1 MEFNLNQILE
11 STILLEGRKDDVIR
25 KYGEEHKELIEKL
38 SKSDPSGN
46 NKYLDWMVKTA
57 LGLLNKEEDILSAD
71 SIVNLV
77 TDFDKRL
84 PGIKIKDLNSYQS
97 VFDLKAVVDEANK
110 KAEEKRVAKQA
121 KKVFEN
127 DDVVIYAPFTLE
139 ASCKYGAGS
148 KWCITQ
154 KNDRYF
160 DDYSKHSNFYFL
172 INKKMSSSENPKH
185 YKYALQW
192 RFDGGGRDWTWWDA
206 QDISHREPPSWVTNE
221 MEEAIKAFDPVHKK
235 IKLGTQL
242 KAFVES
248 PKIREYKKF
257 ESMMS
262 DKQKSNVIN
271 KIIKSGKLDSNVLA
285 ILSPDL
291 SDEQKMEFI
300 NNYVKGQVNVSDYKK
315 MADNLNQTQK
325 MALLTNNPTILNNY
339 DVAKNINE
347 ELTDDQK
354 YSLVQSLDG
363 KKINNTDSKVLLKKW
378 SMTPEERKM
387 HNQKSF
393 YVFLS
398 TPDVPVSSLVKVDPL
413 NPESYRTIN
422 VMKLEKQVKPET
434 EMYGIK
440 TEANLLD
447 EYLRPDS
454 IVPEDIIKMLKT
466 KSTKI

>member
-1 MEFNLNQILE
+1 
-11 STILLEGRKDDVIR
+11 
-25 KYGEEHKELIEKL
+25 
-38 SKSDPSGN
+38 
-46 NKYLDWMVKTA
+46 
-57 LGLLNKEEDILSAD
+57 
-71 SIVNLV
+71 
-77 TDFDKRL
+77 
-84 PGIKIKDLNSYQS
+84 
-97 VFDLKAVVDEANK
+97 
-110 KAEEKRVAKQA
+110 
-121 KKVFEN
+121 
-127 DDVVIYAPFTLE
+127 
-139 ASCKYGAGS
+139 
-148 KWCITQ
+148 
-154 KNDRYF
+154 
-160 DDYSKHSNFYFL
+160 
-172 INKKMSSSENPKH
+172 
-185 YKYALQW
+185 
-192 RFDGGGRDWTWWDA
+192 
-206 QDISHREPPSWVTNE
+206 
-221 MEEAIKAFDPVHKK
+221 
-235 IKLGTQL
+235 
-242 KAFVES
+242 
-248 PKIREYKKF
+248 
-257 ESMMS
+257 
-262 DKQKSNVIN
+262 
-271 KIIKSGKLDSNVLA
+271 
-285 ILSPDL
+285 
-291 SDEQKMEFI
+291 MEFI
-300 NNYVKGQVNVSDYKK
+300 NNYVKGQVNVTDYKK

-378 SMTPEERKM
+378 SMTPEERRM

-422 VMKLEKQVKPET
+422 VMKLEKQVKPDT